1 MQILEY
7 DEGDHSV
14 SRAINLL
21 LVGLSVFMSDVSAQS
36 YPTRSIRVI
45 VPYPAGGGA
54 DFVARIYAKSL
65 SDVFGQQVVIDNRG
79 GANGNVGSELAAKS
93 PPDGY
98 TLLVTA
104 STNLTINPGL
114 YQKMPFDAQRAFAP
128 ISILAIQPTILVVH
142 PTLPVATVKELVA
155 LAKARP
161 GQLNFGSAG
170 AGSSGHLAAELFK
183 MVTAVNIV
191 HIPYKGTGPATSD
204 LLGGQIPLMFNNL
217 PPSLPL
223 VKAGRLRALAVT
235 GEKRSPAAP
244 QLPTMAEAGY
254 PGVVMTLWNAM
265 LAPAGTPPE
274 ILARLH
280 SEIIKASR
288 SQDVRDR
295 LSAEGTEALTTT
307 PAELAQTM
315 KSETARWANVIK
327 AANIALE

>member
-1 MQILEY
+1 
-7 DEGDHSV
+7 V
-14 SRAINLL
+14 SRTINLL
-21 LVGLSVFMSDVSAQS
+21 LVGLAVFMSDVSAQS

-65 SDVFGQQVVIDNRG
+65 SDAFGQQVVIDNRG

-93 PPDGY
+93 PADGY

-183 MVTAVNIV
+183 MVTGVNMV

>member
-1 MQILEY
+1 MQIREY
-7 DEGDHSV
+7 DGDQSV
-14 SRAINLL
+14 SRTINLL
-21 LVGLSVFMSDVSAQS
+21 LVGLAVFMSDVSAQS

-65 SDVFGQQVVIDNRG
+65 SDAFGQQVVIDNRG

-93 PPDGY
+93 PADGY

-183 MVTAVNIV
+183 MVTGVNMV

>member
-1 MQILEY
+1 M
-7 DEGDHSV
+7 
-14 SRAINLL
+14 SRSIKWLIAGAL
-21 LVGLSVFMSDVSAQS
+21 LSVMSNVFAQN

-65 SDVFGQQVVIDNRG
+65 SDSLGQQIVVDNRG
-79 GANGNVGSELAAKS
+79 GANGNVGSEVAAKS

-114 YQKMPFDAQRAFAP
+114 YQKMPFDVQRALAP
-128 ISILAIQPTILVVH
+128 ISMLAIQPTILVVH
-142 PTLPVATVKELVA
+142 PTLPAATVKELVA

-183 MVTAVNIV
+183 MVAGVDLV
-191 HIPYKGTGPATSD
+191 HVPYKGTGPATSD

-244 QLPTMAEAGY
+244 QLPTMAEAGF
-254 PGVVMTLWNAM
+254 PGVVMTLWNAL
-265 LAPAGTPPE
+265 LAPAGTSPE
-274 ILARLH
+274 ILGKLH
-280 SEIIKASR
+280 SEIIKAAK
-288 SQDVRDR
+288 SQQVRDR
-295 LSAEGTEALTTT
+295 LAAEGTEARTTSS
-307 PAELAQTM
+307 AELAEIM
-315 KSETARWANVIK
+315 KSETARWAKVIK
-327 AANIALE
+327 AANITLE